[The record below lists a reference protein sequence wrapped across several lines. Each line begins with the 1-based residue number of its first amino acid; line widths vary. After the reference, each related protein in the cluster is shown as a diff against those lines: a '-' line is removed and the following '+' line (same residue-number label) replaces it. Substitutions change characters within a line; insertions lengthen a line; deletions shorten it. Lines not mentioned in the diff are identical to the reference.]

1 MKRPRWLGGRVTT
14 TDEDDGKPAAKSAK
28 GRSESDAEALTA
40 AERSARR
47 TARKTLGDRV
57 GKASQDAPPRSEEPT
72 GSKPGRKAR
81 PKPGAKPKSDAKP
94 KPAAKPEAKPK
105 ADGKGEDRDT
115 GKDGDEEKDDRGKEL
130 PRPRRQ
136 RDGAKRPAQG
146 KRSRDGSVKS
156 GKSAKSVKSGKSAKS
171 VKAGKAGRTVKAGT
185 PAKSVKAKRRP
196 RVRAA
201 VAGFGTALKRGAV
214 ETRKRI
220 AVAAPKVGRR
230 VLAILGAIFA
240 IFFELLGFVLNV
252 LIAAGRFVARPVGW
266 VLVRLRRVTDAASR
280 LLTPKRVLAL
290 VVAGAAVLLALSQ
303 YADYRSISIGN
314 DAYSGVQN
322 IAPPPETGRLP
333 TGDAHSYVFVPIAIL
348 CLLSLAGALTGRWR
362 LCRLITIAGVAA
374 IVVAILVD
382 RPAGL
387 DAGDAAFAFDG
398 VRATLLGGFY
408 AQIAAGVL
416 LIGSSSLL
424 ARELRLAGATESA
437 GQPERG
443 RTRRE
448 GRRALRRPPD
458 PDAGGVRA

>member
-14 TDEDDGKPAAKSAK
+14 TEEDDGKPAAKSAK

-57 GKASQDAPPRSEEPT
+57 GKASQDTPARSDEPA
-72 GSKPGRKAR
+72 GSKPERKVK
-81 PKPGAKPKSDAKP
+81 PKPGG
-94 KPAAKPEAKPK
+94 KPELKPK
-105 ADGKGEDRDT
+105 ADGKDEERDRDT
-115 GKDGDEEKDDRGKEL
+115 GKDEDEDGEKDDRGKEL
-130 PRPRRQ
+130 HRPRRQ
-136 RDGAKRPAQG
+136 RDGEKRPAQG
-146 KRSRDGSVKS
+146 RRSRDGSPKSVKA
-156 GKSAKSVKSGKSAKS
+156 GKSAKSVKSGESD
-171 VKAGKAGRTVKAGT
+171 KAGKAGKTG
-185 PAKSVKAKRRP
+185 KAKRKP
-196 RVRAA
+196 RIRGA
-201 VAGFGTALKRGAV
+201 VAGFGTALKSGAV

-230 VLAILGAIFA
+230 GLAILGAIFA

-333 TGDAHSYVFVPIAIL
+333 TGDAHSYIFVPIAIL

-424 ARELRLAGATESA
+424 ARELRLTGATESA
-437 GQPERG
+437 GQPERA
-443 RTRRE
+443 RSRRE

>member
-57 GKASQDAPPRSEEPT
+57 GKASQDAPPRSDEPA
-72 GSKPGRKAR
+72 GSKPERK
-81 PKPGAKPKSDAKP
+81 AKP
-94 KPAAKPEAKPK
+94 KPEAKPESKPK
-105 ADGKGEDRDT
+105 ADGKDEDGT
-115 GKDGDEEKDDRGKEL
+115 GTPDKDGDGEKDDRGKEL
-130 PRPRRQ
+130 HRPRRQ
-136 RDGAKRPAQG
+136 RDGEKRPAQG
-146 KRSRDGSVKS
+146 KRSRDGS
-156 GKSAKSVKSGKSAKS
+156 AKSVKAGTSAKSGKSAKS
-171 VKAGKAGRTVKAGT
+171 VKAGKSVESVKAGKAGKT
-185 PAKSVKAKRRP
+185 GKAKRKP
-196 RVRAA
+196 RIRAA

-437 GQPERG
+437 GQPERA
-443 RTRRE
+443 RSRRE